1 MIRAVFFDFDGT
13 LLDTEPDILVAYR
26 TTFSAWGLDASRI
39 VIGPPM
45 AEAIRAVRPDISDE
59 DLAAV
64 GKEFIANY
72 DGAGF
77 PNTKPY
83 EHVPEMLHAL
93 AGKGMILAIA
103 TNKRTA
109 PTRTILTAHQ
119 LDGVFRE
126 LFTCDS
132 DPVRKPSKTQHLI
145 NAMQAWGLAPEEC
158 VMVGDTELDI
168 QAGKGAGCR
177 TVGVS
182 WGYGKN
188 GEPARSMPDR
198 MIHDPLELI
207 RVVDE
212 L

>member
-13 LLDTEPDILVAYR
+13 LFDTEPDILTAYR
-26 TTFSAWGLDASRI
+26 TTFSSWGLDASQI
-39 VIGPPM
+39 FIGPPM
-45 AEAIRAVRPDISDE
+45 AEAIRAIRPEISDE

-77 PNTKPY
+77 PNTNPY
-83 EHVPEMLHAL
+83 NGVAEMLEKL
-93 AGKGMILAIA
+93 AAKGVILAIA

-109 PTRTILTAHQ
+109 PTRAILQAHGM
-119 LDGVFRE
+119 DGIFRE

-132 DPVRKPSKTQHLI
+132 DPVRKPTKTQHLI

-177 TVGVS
+177 TVGVT

-198 MIHDPLELI
+198 MIDDPPALVQVI
-207 RVVDE
+207 DE